1 MARFIYKAK
10 SGPNDLKEGVIEAE
24 TKRSAIY
31 KISQMGYFP
40 LDVEEQFRGAIVPI
54 FSIKNRI
61 TARDILLFT
70 RQMADL
76 LSSGLTLVASLNV
89 LCRQTEKPKL
99 RIILEDMRG
108 FVTDGGVFSGAWP
121 GILRFFLRYMYRWL
135 NQARQ
140 PERWMKF

>member
-89 LCRQTEKPKL
+89 LCRQTEKP
-99 RIILEDMRG
+99 
-108 FVTDGGVFSGAWP
+108 
-121 GILRFFLRYMYRWL
+121 
-135 NQARQ
+135 
-140 PERWMKF
+140 